1 MSDGKSATAPADPR
15 EIEAAYAEMI
25 YHYTSAAAMLSIVT
39 KRIMWLTHVDF
50 VNDQLEFR
58 QPLERFRKM
67 VEHPDT
73 LMRWAAGAPPK
84 HWEAFNVQ
92 MRSSWLAYVACFSKT
107 GDSLSQ
113 FRLYGQPTGY
123 SLGLRRSYL
132 TRFAA
137 TIGTG
142 GGAGIVEC
150 DYSEQR
156 MYQWCDAWAREFFET
171 AKKVDND
178 SLGPPELMQA
188 IFAATNL
195 FDQRIM
201 AQLRFKSSQF
211 EVEQEARFYVLGKAG
226 RLCWRTSRAG
236 NYVIPYIELDL
247 PNEACRTK
255 ITPGPNHEEFLANQ
269 SASQLIQAA
278 KAHGTEWEF
287 GLTGMANTGF
297 RYGL

>member
-1 MSDGKSATAPADPR
+1 VSNGKSATALVDPR

-39 KRIMWLTHVDF
+39 KRTLWLTHVDF

-67 VEHPDT
+67 IEHRDT
-73 LMRWAAGAPPK
+73 LMRWAAGAPLK

-113 FRLYGQPTGY
+113 FRLYGQGTGY
-123 SLGLRRSYL
+123 SLGLRCSYL
-132 TRFAA
+132 ARFGA
-137 TIGTG
+137 TIRTG

-156 MYQWCDAWAREFFET
+156 LYQWCDAWAREFFET
-171 AKKVDND
+171 AKKV
-178 SLGPPELMQA
+178 
-188 IFAATNL
+188 AATSL

-211 EVEQEARFYVLGKAG
+211 EVEQEVRFYVLGKAG

-247 PNEACRTK
+247 PNEACRAK

-269 SASQLIQAA
+269 SAGQLIQAA
-278 KAHGTEWEF
+278 KAHGTDWEF
-287 GLTGMANTGF
+287 GLTGMTNSGF